1 MASAR
6 RGNATVPAPH
16 AALRSPPPIARASA
30 TRITVVDD
38 HLLFVEMLELALT
51 LEGHDVRH
59 VAVDDARVQA
69 RHLCAAILRTRPR
82 IVMLDLDLGLQVDG
96 VCFVEP
102 LQQAGVAV
110 IIVTGD
116 DDEARW
122 GECIA
127 RGARVVLPK
136 SASLDTILRTV
147 RRVAEGRPVM
157 GPEETNRLLDRYRQE
172 LGWVQD
178 ARARLDTLTPRERE
192 ILAELMTGR
201 NVHDIARAALVS
213 EATVR
218 SQVKSVL
225 AKLHVSSQLAA
236 VGIAHK
242 AHWLEPHSA

>member
-1 MASAR
+1 M
-6 RGNATVPAPH
+6 
-16 AALRSPPPIARASA
+16 
-30 TRITVVDD
+30 DD
-38 HLLFVEMLELALT
+38 HLLFVEMLELSLT
-51 LEGHDVRH
+51 REGHDVRT
-59 VAVDDARVQA
+59 VAVSDPRVQA
-69 RHLCAAILRTRPR
+69 RHLCSAILRTRPQ
-82 IVMLDLDLGLQVDG
+82 IVLLDLDLGLQVDG

-102 LQQAGVAV
+102 LQRAGVAV
-110 IIVTGD
+110 IVVTGD
-116 DDEARW
+116 EDETRW

-127 RGARVVLPK
+127 RGARIVLPK

-157 GPEETNRLLDRYRQE
+157 GPEEADRLLRRYRQE

-178 ARARLDTLTPRERE
+178 VRARLDTLTPRERE
-192 ILAELMTGR
+192 ILAALMSGQ